1 MASIVKRGRSWFCQ
15 VRRQGAP
22 TLRKTFQ
29 TKKEA
34 IDWAAAVEGRIV
46 DGTLPRHEAM
56 RHTFGEM
63 VDRFQR
69 EVEPDKNTQR
79 HLAWFCERLGPRRL
93 SSITAAD
100 LNELK
105 TELAQ
110 GSHLPG
116 KARADGTKRTQAKLR
131 SPATVNRY
139 FTSLSRVYS
148 KAANEWEWLDYS
160 PMRRVPKLKE
170 PRGRVRFLSDP
181 ERQSLLEAC
190 GADMDPLLYAFVVLA
205 LSTGARAGELQHLTW
220 RDIDLKT
227 GRGKLENTKN
237 GERRA
242 IAFRGHALQQL
253 QVLAQVRRIDTPWIF
268 PSASGTEPWNYRHAW
283 YRALAASG
291 VEDFRFHD
299 IRHTAASYLA
309 MNGASLPE
317 IAAILG
323 HKTLAMVQRYAHL
336 SDSHISETVER
347 MNQKIFG

>member
-15 VRRQGAP
+15 IRRQGAP
-22 TLRKTFQ
+22 SLRKTFA

-34 IDWAAAVEGRIV
+34 TDWAASVEGRIV
-46 DGTLPRHEAM
+46 DGALPRREAM

-63 VDRFQR
+63 VKRFQS
-69 EVEPDKNTQR
+69 EVEPDKNTIR
-79 HLAWFCERLGPRRL
+79 HLMWFNERLGDRRI

-105 TELAQ
+105 TELAR

-116 KARADGTKRTQAKLR
+116 KAKADGTKRAKSKPR

-148 KAANEWEWLDYS
+148 KAANEWEWLEYS
-160 PMRRVPKLKE
+160 PMRRVPKLRE
-170 PRGRVRFLSDP
+170 PRGRVRFLSEP
-181 ERQSLLEAC
+181 ERDALLGAC
-190 GADMDPLLYAFVVLA
+190 GADLDPLLYPFVVLA
-205 LSTGARAGELQHLTW
+205 LSTGARAGELQRLTW

-237 GERRA
+237 GDRRA
-242 IAFRGHALQQL
+242 IAFRGHALEQL
-253 QVLAQVRRIDTPWIF
+253 KALARVRRIDTPWVF
-268 PSASGTEPWNYRHAW
+268 PAKSGIEPWNYRHAW
-283 YRALAASG
+283 YRVLAASG
-291 VEDFRFHD
+291 IKDFRFHD
-299 IRHTAASYLA
+299 LRHTAASYLA

-323 HKTLAMVQRYAHL
+323 HKTLVMVQRYAHM
-336 SDSHISETVER
+336 SDEHISGAVES
-347 MNQKIFG
+347 MNRKIFG